1 MMNSSGSG
9 QRKIPKTPTQI
20 LKFSRDTATNGMN
33 SQSEHVY
40 VIAEAGV
47 NHNGDVQTAL
57 KLIDA
62 AARSGADAVKFQTWE
77 SAGLNVSQ
85 HTPLTEYQSDA
96 LGPDVAGQVEMLDAL
111 GLEFKAFA
119 ELQSHCADRGVDFI
133 STPDDEASVDLL
145 AGLDVPYIKT
155 ASAEINNIPFLQMIA
170 KRKIPMIV
178 STGMS
183 TLDEVERAINAI
195 RSTGLDEITV
205 LHCTSE
211 YPSPVEDV
219 NLRAMQTM
227 AAKFDVRIGYS
238 DHTRG
243 TDVAIAAVALGA
255 TVIEKHFTLD
265 RNQEGPDHEASLEP
279 DELTAMIDSI
289 RRTERFLGDGVKRVM
304 DSEAKNRPLMRRSLV
319 ANGVLPAGHTI
330 TGNDVVAKRP
340 GTGIAP
346 DQLDDVIGKKTTS
359 PIAEDSLL
367 KWSDLE

>member
-1 MMNSSGSG
+1 MNS
-9 QRKIPKTPTQI
+9 KP
-20 LKFSRDTATNGMN
+20 N
-33 SQSEHVY
+33 HVY

-47 NHNGDVQTAL
+47 NHNGDVPTAL

-62 AARSGADAVKFQTWE
+62 AADAGADAVKFQTWE

-96 LGPDVAGQVEMLDAL
+96 LGSDVTGQVEMLDAL
-111 GLEFKAFA
+111 GLEF
-119 ELQSHCADRGVDFI
+119 SVVADPIAHSKNRNIDFI

-145 AGLDVPYIKT
+145 VDLAVPYIKT
-155 ASAEINNIPFLQMIA
+155 ASAELNNIPFLQMIA
-170 KRKIPMIV
+170 KRGIPMIV

-183 TLDEVERAINAI
+183 TLEEVETAIEAI
-195 RSTGLDEITV
+195 RKEGLDELTV

-227 AAKFDVRIGYS
+227 ANKFSVNIGYS

-243 TDVAIAAVALGA
+243 VDVAVAAVALGA

-279 DELTAMIDSI
+279 AELTTMIESI
-289 RRTERFLGDGVKRVM
+289 RRAERFLGDGIKRVM

-319 ANGVLPAGHTI
+319 ANNPLPAGHKI
-330 TGNDVVAKRP
+330 TAADVVAKRP
-340 GTGIAP
+340 GTGITP
-346 DQLDDVIGKKTTS
+346 DLLHEVIGKTTQN
-359 PIAEDSLL
+359 PIEQDSLL
-367 KWSDLE
+367 QWSDLE